1 LQAAHPLGHRLPP
14 SPALHVPGLDPCVPL
29 KQPRPRLRDRER
41 ENIKLKKEK
50 EKKRKKKKNEEKEKK
65 GSMNNNKLKWFIIAI
80 FSYYESLEHLL
91 TMLLIRCIIQY
102 NMNITNM

>member
-1 LQAAHPLGHRLPP
+1 LRE
-14 SPALHVPGLDPCVPL
+14 
-29 KQPRPRLRDRER
+29 RDRER
-41 ENIKLKKEK
+41 ENIKLKKE
-50 EKKRKKKKNEEKEKK
+50 KKNEEKEKK